1 MNVDK
6 NCKHLF
12 DSLSEYVDGT
22 LQQAFCD
29 EIEQHIANCEN
40 CRIVINTLEKT
51 IYLYHETAGEPKIP
65 PDVRTRLFQR
75 LNLDEFIN
83 GSAKELGR

>member
-1 MNVDK
+1 MTVDN

-29 EIEQHIANCEN
+29 EIERHIANCEN
-40 CRIVINTLEKT
+40 CRVVIDTLKKT
-51 IYLYHETAGEPKIP
+51 IYLYHETAGEPMIP
-65 PDVRTRLFQR
+65 SDVRTRLFQR
-75 LNLDEFIN
+75 LNLDEFIGN
-83 GSAKELGR
+83 TTQELSG

>member
-1 MNVDK
+1 MKEDK

-29 EIEQHIANCEN
+29 EIEHHIANCEN
-40 CRIVINTLEKT
+40 CRVVIDTLEKT
-51 IYLYHETAGEPKIP
+51 IFLYHETAGEPSIP
-65 PDVRTRLFQR
+65 SDVRARLFQR

-83 GSAKELGR
+83 NSHNDLGR

>member
-40 CRIVINTLEKT
+40 CRIVIDTLEKT